1 MSAPVTVRALRRM
14 AEERLAAAGVD
25 TPGLDARLLLEHA
38 LGLDRSALLACA
50 DDPVAEDAAARAL
63 ALVDRRAGR
72 EPVSRI
78 IGERGF
84 WTLDFTLAPDTL
96 DPRPDT
102 ETVVE
107 AVLNSLPDRNAP
119 LRILDLGTGSGCILL
134 ALLAELPAATG
145 LGIDISAG
153 AVAAATANAARN
165 GLSAR
170 ARFQTGC
177 WAEGLAERFD
187 RVVSNPPYIPTAT
200 IAGLEPEVRLHD
212 PLRALDGGAD
222 GLDPYR
228 ILAGQVPGLLVPG
241 GLAAFEVGAGQDGDV
256 AALMTAAGL
265 DLAGIHRDLGG
276 VARCVCVRKR

>member
-1 MSAPVTVRALRRM
+1 MPFTVRTLRRL
-14 AEERLAAAGVD
+14 AEERLTAAGVD
-25 TPGLDARLLLEHA
+25 TPALDARLLLEHA
-38 LGLDRSALLACA
+38 LGLDRSALVAGA
-50 DDPVAEDAAARAL
+50 DDPVGEDAAARAL
-63 ALVDRRAGR
+63 ELVRRREGR

-78 IGERGF
+78 VGERGF
-84 WTLDFTLAPDTL
+84 WSLDFTLAPDTL

-107 AVLNSLPDRNAP
+107 AVLDSLPDRAAP
-119 LRILDLGTGSGCILL
+119 VRILDLGTGSGCILL
-134 ALLAELPAATG
+134 SLLAELPAATG

-165 GLSAR
+165 GLSGR
-170 ARFQTGC
+170 ARFQTGH
-177 WAEGLAERFD
+177 WAGGLTERFD

-212 PLRALDGGAD
+212 PMRALDGGGD
-222 GLDPYR
+222 GLDAYR
-228 ILAGQVPGLLVPG
+228 ALAAQVPGLLVPG

-265 DLAGIHRDLGG
+265 ALEGIHRDLGG